1 MAEPDATTAVAGPP
15 AARKGA
21 LRNPVMRA
29 ILAAEAVSA
38 LGTQMTFVALPWFVL
53 TTTGSATRMGLVFAV
68 ELLPV
73 ALLGI
78 PSALVVQRLG
88 VRRTMF
94 VSDLC
99 RAPLLAAVPLLH
111 LTDRLTFPLLLGIVF
126 AIGVFSAPYL
136 TAQRL
141 LIPETFG
148 DDETLVVQGNALLEG
163 VIRLATLLG
172 PAVAGV
178 AISAIGAV
186 NILYVDAATYLVA
199 YLILVSG
206 LPKPAASLA
215 DAAADEGRGVFAGA
229 RFVLAHPL
237 LRRVTVAAL
246 LFGFFFPPLLA
257 SIPVLTEQRYAGDPR
272 VVGLLYA
279 AWGAGA
285 VIGTFGVM
293 RYATRMPPMRMGAL
307 GAAGVAIPLWL
318 LVFPLPVWQFALVLL
333 VSGLFTP
340 MLNAPVI
347 TMIMLRTPAE
357 MRAMVVTFVMTA
369 NLLAGPI
376 AFSLTGPVLDKFGL
390 TPVFLVVAIGVSS
403 AAVVLMTMAGIRDEP
418 APAPAEA
425 AA

>member
-1 MAEPDATTAVAGPP
+1 
-15 AARKGA
+15 
-21 LRNPVMRA
+21 
-29 ILAAEAVSA
+29 
-38 LGTQMTFVALPWFVL
+38 
-53 TTTGSATRMGLVFAV
+53 
-68 ELLPV
+68 
-73 ALLGI
+73 
-78 PSALVVQRLG
+78 
-88 VRRTMF
+88 
-94 VSDLC
+94 
-99 RAPLLAAVPLLH
+99 
-111 LTDRLTFPLLLGIVF
+111 VF
-126 AIGVFSAPYL
+126 AIGVFTAPYL

-186 NILYVDAATYLVA
+186 NILYVDGATYLVA

-215 DAAADEGRGVFAGA
+215 DAAAGEGRGVFAGA
-229 RFVLAHPL
+229 RFVLANPL
-237 LRRVTVAAL
+237 LRRVTAAAL

-257 SIPVLTEQRYAGDPR
+257 SLPVLTEQRYAGDPR

-347 TMIMLRTPAE
+347 TLIMLRTPAE
-357 MRAMVVTFVMTA
+357 MRAKVVTFVMTA
-369 NLLAGPI
+369 NLLAGPV
-376 AFSLTGPVLDKFGL
+376 AFSLTGPVLDEFGL
-390 TPVFLVVAIGVSS
+390 APVFLVVAIGVSS

-418 APAPAEA
+418 AQDPAEA
-425 AA
+425 SA